1 MARKPGPAN
10 GAPPLRLPPGKS
22 ADAAGYA
29 VGYAKPPEKTRFAPG
44 QSGNPKGRPKGARNK
59 APRLN
64 EERLKAIVLAEAYR
78 TIKVNDG
85 PRQVTM
91 QVAQAVVRAISLN
104 ALKGHHRAQRL
115 FSDLLGQTEASHK
128 ALHDE
133 WLKTALDYKLGWQR
147 EIERCRQQGLPI
159 PDPVPHPD
167 HIDMDMRT
175 GEIVI
180 DGPMTESQR
189 DAGRNLIEHLFESQ
203 DETEWF
209 RKAAARERDPKQ
221 RERCE
226 ALSQSEAARRLKLL
240 RRVLGVPWLARE
252 WQAALL
258 RRREEG
264 KRRDPGAKKA

>member
-1 MARKPGPAN
+1 MARKPGPT
-10 GAPPLRLPPGKS
+10 GGGPPLRLPPGRS

-29 VGYAKPPEKTRFAPG
+29 VGYAKPPEQNRFRPG

-64 EERLKAIVLAEAYR
+64 EERLKSIVMEEAYR

-85 PRQVTM
+85 PRQVSM
-91 QVAQAVVRAISLN
+91 QVAQAVVRAISLK
-104 ALKGHHRAQRL
+104 ALKGQHRAQRL
-115 FSDLLGQTEASHK
+115 FAELLGQTEASHK

-133 WLKTALDYKLGWQR
+133 WLRTAMDYKLGWER
-147 EIERCRQQGLPI
+147 EIERCKQLGLPA

-180 DGPMTESQR
+180 DGPMTPSQR
-189 DAGRNLIEHLFESQ
+189 EAGRKLIEHLFESH
-203 DETEWF
+203 DESEWF
-209 RKAAARERDPKQ
+209 RKAAARSRDPKS

-226 ALSQSEAARRLKLL
+226 ALSQSETTRRIKLL
-240 RRVLGVPWLARE
+240 AKVLSVPWLARE
-252 WQAALL
+252 WHAA
-258 RRREEG
+258 RSGQRREQ
-264 KRRDPGAKKA
+264 KNNAAAQDR